1 MSVSLSFSLLLS
13 HIDSHSLTCAYDTTV
28 HPNVLPT
35 LEEFVRNA
43 EKCDVGVQLYYTV
56 GQISNHAPELFAFAG
71 MNGEILLRDSADK
84 PPSPGKK
91 ESHHLL
97 HDSKYSTKF
106 QLNTHTYIHRTC
118 KHHV

>member
-13 HIDSHSLTCAYDTTV
+13 HIDSHSLTCSYDTTV

-84 PPSPGKK
+84 PPSPGKNLITC
-91 ESHHLL
+91 SMIPNTQQNSNL
-97 HDSKYSTKF
+97 
-106 QLNTHTYIHRTC
+106 THTHTQDL
-118 KHHV
+118 